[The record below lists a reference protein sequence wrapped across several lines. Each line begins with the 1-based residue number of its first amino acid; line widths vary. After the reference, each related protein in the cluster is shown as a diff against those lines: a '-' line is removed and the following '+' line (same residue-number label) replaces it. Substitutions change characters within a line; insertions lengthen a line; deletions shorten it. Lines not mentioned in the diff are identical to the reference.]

1 MTEQNLPNKIEER
14 RFPMNIS
21 IKEIVSYKGH
31 SVKANGNMDISFS
44 AMYSEL
50 TNSIKV
56 LQLLNNDVIIVA
68 KLPGAK
74 PVKLGSFNVKNVLFD
89 GDGESVLKFTSLIDF
104 VEMENVNKI
113 ISQENFAIKMESNV
127 ELEEGNDDE

>member
-1 MTEQNLPNKIEER
+1 MK
-14 RFPMNIS
+14 IS
-21 IKEIVSYKGH
+21 IKEVVSYKGH

-56 LQLLNNDVIIVA
+56 LQLLNNSVTVVA

-74 PVKLGSFNVKNVLFD
+74 PIKLGSFNVKNVLFD
-89 GDGESVLKFTSLIDF
+89 GDGESVLKFTSLVDF
-104 VEMENVNKI
+104 IEMEAINSI
-113 ISQENFAIKMESNV
+113 ISQENFQIKMEADV

>member
-1 MTEQNLPNKIEER
+1 MTELSLPNKKER
-14 RFPMNIS
+14 RLPMKIS
-21 IKEIVSYKGH
+21 IKEVVSYKGH

-44 AMYSEL
+44 AMYGEL

-56 LQLLNNDVIIVA
+56 LQLLNNDVVIVA

-104 VEMENVNKI
+104 VE
-113 ISQENFAIKMESNV
+113 ISGYQHINRGSGKEQYHRRSDKK
-127 ELEEGNDDE
+127 